1 MSYYKYAERDADS
14 QVNWGKITRDMTNM
28 LDEQKKLKQ
37 DKRDAL
43 DKASREY
50 AQKLTDAPMGDS
62 ELINRFT
69 TNYANDARQY
79 HLMVDNLLK
88 SGNLDPREYTLM
100 MQNLQTGTQNLFNLS
115 KEYSEQYATAR
126 QRLKSND
133 PNASSQ
139 KLEQTLLASIEGY
152 AKLGNHKGYINP
164 TDGSLSLG
172 KVVKGEDGV
181 DKMVSPVSVSELRNR
196 IKSQYDYYNYKETI
210 DKRVNSL
217 PAKIKF
223 KEFESKYGK
232 VMFGEVEDFT
242 QFKDYN
248 NWLNLQTDSM
258 MENQFN
264 ISSILTDDLIETS
277 DNKEYFYV
285 SEEFDGDGNVIGY
298 VDARSGEKVGD
309 ARTEDM
315 IVIRTNGD
323 SGLRELDFTDK
334 QKERVR
340 DVLKQEMHA
349 QLPYKET
356 FKTRVDPDKPTTEE
370 NKQRGIG
377 KAQDTV
383 YSNISQL
390 YYGDE
395 SQITEAINNIRGLYP
410 DLVIDRSKDGVTI
423 YNQATGKT
431 ENLPFKTAGG
441 DIIPQDQWVRGN
453 ANFFLSDKDKIKNI
467 NEVAGRNKIDLSKP
481 LSDKTGSGAPTEQV
495 EESVVDAFDRLVRE
509 DVPISTDTFVNDE
522 QETTKRN
529 VTNIISS
536 LPGLDGYYTDT
547 EGVFPIDIVTVK
559 NPKGE
564 VVLRFPLDGTEASDN
579 TEIYIKQLYDLSKN
593 ATDLD
598 QKAEYTLGKR
608 QKGTRNVEI
617 PGQESDPN
625 KPNLG

>member
-1 MSYYKYAERDADS
+1 MSYYKYAEREAS
-14 QVNWGKITRDMTNM
+14 TQVNWGKISRDMTDM
-28 LDEQKKLKQ
+28 LDTAKELRQAKK
-37 DKRDAL
+37 DAI

-62 ELINRFT
+62 ELINNFT

-79 HLMVDNLLK
+79 HLMIDNLLK

-115 KEYSEQYATAR
+115 KEYSEQYATAME
-126 QRLKSND
+126 RLKSED
-133 PNASSQ
+133 PNAKSQ
-139 KLEQTLLASIEGY
+139 KLEQTLLASLEGY

-181 DKMVSPVSVSELRNR
+181 DVMESPVSVSELRNR
-196 IKSQYDYYNYKETI
+196 IKSQYDYYNYRETI

-232 VMFGEVEDFT
+232 VIYGEVEDFT

-248 NWLNLQTDSM
+248 DWLNLQTDSM

-264 ISSILTDDLIETS
+264 ISSILTDDIIETS
-277 DNKEYFYV
+277 DGKEYFYV

-315 IVIRTNGD
+315 IVVRTNSQ
-323 SGLRELDFTDK
+323 SGLRELDFTKD
-334 QKERVR
+334 QKEKVR

-356 FKTRVDPDKPTTEE
+356 YKTRVDPDKPTAEDRT
-370 NKQRGIG
+370 RDSIAR
-377 KAQDTV
+377 AQDTV

-410 DLVIDRSKDGVTI
+410 DLVINRDKDGVTI
-423 YNQATGKT
+423 YNQSTGKT
-431 ENLPFKTAGG
+431 EVLPFKTDGG
-441 DIIPQDQWVRGN
+441 DVIPQDQWVRGG

-481 LSDKTGSGAPTEQV
+481 LSEASGSGAPTEETQ
-495 EESVVDAFDRLVRE
+495 ESIPDAFDRVVRE
-509 DVPISTDTFVNDE
+509 EVPIPANTFIEDE
-522 QETTKRN
+522 ENKVAQNLNSLLAR
-529 VTNIISS
+529 
-536 LPGLDGYYTDT
+536 LPGLQGYSADTADYTRDVVIIKDDSR
-547 EGVFPIDIVTVK
+547 EQK
-559 NPKGE
+559 E
-564 VVLRFPLDGTEASDN
+564 VLRFDLDDPFDEAK
-579 TEIYIKQLYDLSKN
+579 YIEALYDLSKN
-593 ATDLD
+593 ATSLE
-598 QKAEYTLGKR
+598 QKGEYTLGKR
-608 QKGTRNVEI
+608 KKGTRDVEI

>member
-69 TNYANDARQY
+69 TNYADDARQY

-115 KEYSEQYATAR
+115 KEYSEQYATAME
-126 QRLKSND
+126 RLKSND

-139 KLEQTLLASIEGY
+139 KLEQTLLASLEGY

-264 ISSILTDDLIETS
+264 ISSILTDDIIETS
-277 DNKEYFYV
+277 DNKAYYYV

-298 VDARSGEKVGD
+298 VDARSGKKVGD

-356 FKTRVDPDKPTTEE
+356 FRTRVDPDKPTSEE
-370 NKQRGIG
+370 NKQRAIG

-410 DLVIDRSKDGVTI
+410 DLVINRDKDGVTI
-423 YNQATGKT
+423 FNQATGKT
-431 ENLPFKTAGG
+431 ENLSFKTDGG
-441 DIIPQDQWVRGN
+441 EIIPQDQWVKGS

-467 NEVAGRNKIDLSKP
+467 NEVAGRNKIDLSKT
-481 LSDKTGSGAPTEQV
+481 LSDKTGFGGPTEQV
-495 EESVVDAFDRLVRE
+495 QEPIPDAFDRIIREELPIPANTFIEDDEAQVAKNLNVLLVR
-509 DVPISTDTFVNDE
+509 
-522 QETTKRN
+522 
-529 VTNIISS
+529 
-536 LPGLDGYYTDT
+536 LPGLDGYSAESTDLT
-547 EGVFPIDIVTVK
+547 RDTVVIKNEKDI
-559 NPKGE
+559 E
-564 VVLRFPLDGTEASDN
+564 VLRFDLDDPFDEAK
-579 TEIYIKQLYDLSKN
+579 YIEALYDLSKN
-593 ATDLD
+593 VTNLD
-598 QKAEYTLGKR
+598 QKAQYTLGKR

-617 PGQESDPN
+617 PGGQSAPN
-625 KPNLG
+625 KPNPNLG

>member
-1 MSYYKYAERDADS
+1 MSYYKYAEREAS
-14 QVNWGKITRDMTNM
+14 TQVNWGKISRDMTDM
-28 LDEQKKLKQ
+28 LDTAKELRQAKK
-37 DKRDAL
+37 DAI

-62 ELINRFT
+62 ELINNFT

-79 HLMVDNLLK
+79 HLMIDNLLK

-115 KEYSEQYATAR
+115 KEYSEQYATAME
-126 QRLKSND
+126 RLKSED
-133 PNASSQ
+133 PNAKSQ
-139 KLEQTLLASIEGY
+139 KLEQTLLASLEGY

-181 DKMVSPVSVSELRNR
+181 DVMESPVSVSELRNR
-196 IKSQYDYYNYKETI
+196 IKSQYDYYNYRETI

-232 VMFGEVEDFT
+232 VIYGEVEDFT

-248 NWLNLQTDSM
+248 DWLNLQTDSM

-264 ISSILTDDLIETS
+264 ISSILTDDIIETS
-277 DNKEYFYV
+277 DGKEYFYV

-309 ARTEDM
+309 TRTEDM
-315 IVIRTNGD
+315 IVVRTNSQ
-323 SGLRELDFTDK
+323 SGLRELDFTKD
-334 QKERVR
+334 QKEKVR

-356 FKTRVDPDKPTTEE
+356 YKTRVDPDKPTAEDRT
-370 NKQRGIG
+370 RDSIA

-410 DLVIDRSKDGVTI
+410 DLVINRDKDGVTI
-423 YNQATGKT
+423 YNQSTGKT
-431 ENLPFKTAGG
+431 EVLPFKIDGKA
-441 DIIPQDQWVRGN
+441 IPQDQWVRGG

-481 LSDKTGSGAPTEQV
+481 LSEASGSGAPTEQV
-495 EESVVDAFDRLVRE
+495 EESVVDAFDRVIRE
-509 DVPISTDTFVNDE
+509 EVPISADTFVDDNE
-522 QETTKRN
+522 KQTIS
-529 VTNIISS
+529 NISTILSQ
-536 LPGLDGYYTDT
+536 LPGLQGYEATRRG
-547 EGVFPIDIVTVK
+547 EGADRVEIVDRDNK
-559 NPKGE
+559 
-564 VVLRFPLDGTEASDN
+564 VVLTIELDDGQGTSRAQEYIEA
-579 TEIYIKQLYDLSKN
+579 LYGLSNN
-593 ATDLD
+593 ATIIDE
-598 QKAEYTLGKR
+598 KATYTQGKR
-608 QKGTRNVEI
+608 KKAISPVKI
-617 PGQESDPN
+617 PTATGGSN
-625 KPNLG
+625 MG

>member
-1 MSYYKYAERDADS
+1 MSYYKYAEREAS
-14 QVNWGKITRDMTNM
+14 TQVNWGKISRDMTDM

-62 ELINRFT
+62 ELINNFT

-79 HLMVDNLLK
+79 HLMIDNLLK

-115 KEYSEQYATAR
+115 KEYSEQYATAME
-126 QRLKSND
+126 RLKSED
-133 PNASSQ
+133 PNAKSQ
-139 KLEQTLLASIEGY
+139 KLEQTLLASLEGY

-181 DKMVSPVSVSELRNR
+181 DVMESPVSVSELRNR
-196 IKSQYDYYNYKETI
+196 IKSQYDYYNYRETI

-232 VMFGEVEDFT
+232 VIYGEVEDFT

-248 NWLNLQTDSM
+248 DWLNLQTDSM

-264 ISSILTDDLIETS
+264 ISSILTDDIIETS
-277 DNKEYFYV
+277 DGKEYFYV

-309 ARTEDM
+309 TRTEDM
-315 IVIRTNGD
+315 IVVRTNSQ
-323 SGLRELDFTDK
+323 SGLRELDFTKD
-334 QKERVR
+334 QKEKVR

-356 FKTRVDPDKPTTEE
+356 YKTRVDPDKPTAEDRT
-370 NKQRGIG
+370 RDSIAR
-377 KAQDTV
+377 AQDTV

-410 DLVIDRSKDGVTI
+410 DLVINRDKDAVTI
-423 YNQATGKT
+423 YNQSTGKT
-431 ENLPFKTAGG
+431 EKLPFKTEGG
-441 DIIPQDQWVRGN
+441 DVIPQDQWIKGG
-453 ANFFLSDKDKIKNI
+453 ANFFLADKDKIKNI
-467 NEVAGRNKIDLSKP
+467 NEVAGRNKIDLTKP
-481 LSDKTGSGAPTEQV
+481 LSEAIGSGAPTEQG
-495 EESVVDAFDRLVRE
+495 EESIPDAFDRVVRE
-509 DVPISTDTFVNDE
+509 EVPISTDTFIDDE
-522 QETTKRN
+522 DATRAN

-536 LPGLDGYYTDT
+536 LPGLQGYTVDTRVGGSDVVVILNTDS
-547 EGVFPIDIVTVK
+547 K
-559 NPKGE
+559 E
-564 VVLRFPLDGTEASDN
+564 VARFPLDNITSNEAKD
-579 TEIYIKQLYDLSKN
+579 YIKQLYDLSKN
-593 ATDLD
+593 ATNLD

-608 QKGTRNVEI
+608 QKFIRDVKI
-617 PGQESDPN
+617 PTATGGSN
-625 KPNLG
+625 MG

>member
-1 MSYYKYAERDADS
+1 MSYYKYAEREAS
-14 QVNWGKITRDMTNM
+14 TQVNWGKISRDMTDM
-28 LDEQKKLKQ
+28 LDTAKELRQAKK
-37 DKRDAL
+37 DAI

-62 ELINRFT
+62 ELINNFT

-79 HLMVDNLLK
+79 HLMIDNLLK

-115 KEYSEQYATAR
+115 KEYSEQYATAME
-126 QRLKSND
+126 RLKSED
-133 PNASSQ
+133 PNAKSQ
-139 KLEQTLLASIEGY
+139 KLEQTLLASLEGY

-172 KVVKGEDGV
+172 KVVKGEDGIDV
-181 DKMVSPVSVSELRNR
+181 MESPVSVSELRNR
-196 IKSQYDYYNYKETI
+196 IKSQYDYYNYRETI

-232 VMFGEVEDFT
+232 VIYGEVEDFT

-248 NWLNLQTDSM
+248 DWLNLQTDSM

-264 ISSILTDDLIETS
+264 ISSILTDDIIETS
-277 DNKEYFYV
+277 DGKEYFYV

-309 ARTEDM
+309 TRTEDM
-315 IVIRTNGD
+315 IVVRTNSQ
-323 SGLRELDFTDK
+323 SGLRELDFTKD
-334 QKERVR
+334 QKEKVR

-356 FKTRVDPDKPTTEE
+356 YKTRVDPDKPTAEDRT
-370 NKQRGIG
+370 RDSIA

-410 DLVIDRSKDGVTI
+410 DLVINRDKDGVTI
-423 YNQATGKT
+423 YNQSTGKT
-431 ENLPFKTAGG
+431 EVLPFKTDGG
-441 DIIPQDQWVRGN
+441 DVIPQDQWVRGG

-467 NEVAGRNKIDLSKP
+467 NEVAGRNKIDLTKP
-481 LSDKTGSGAPTEQV
+481 LSEASGSGAPTEETQ
-495 EESVVDAFDRLVRE
+495 ESIPDAFDRVVRE
-509 DVPISTDTFVNDE
+509 EVPISTDTFVNDE

-547 EGVFPIDIVTVK
+547 EGLFPIDIVTVK

-579 TEIYIKQLYDLSKN
+579 AEIYIKQLYDLSKN
-593 ATDLD
+593 TTNLD

-608 QKGTRNVEI
+608 KKGTRDVEI